1 MVPLSARAAMLGRD
15 IRTGISGSGGSLW
28 RRGSATLNPLVS
40 ENKPAPGR
48 GRRMGL
54 FLRARARGRGVGQ
67 RSLRRR
73 RRPCGQTFGA
83 VIDLLLI
90 PRDRIVKKHPWV
102 V

>member
-1 MVPLSARAAMLGRD
+1 MEEGVRV
-15 IRTGISGSGGSLW
+15 
-28 RRGSATLNPLVS
+28 ATLNPLVS
-40 ENKPAPGR
+40 ESKPAPGR

-73 RRPCGQTFGA
+73 RRPCGPDVRWTLGA